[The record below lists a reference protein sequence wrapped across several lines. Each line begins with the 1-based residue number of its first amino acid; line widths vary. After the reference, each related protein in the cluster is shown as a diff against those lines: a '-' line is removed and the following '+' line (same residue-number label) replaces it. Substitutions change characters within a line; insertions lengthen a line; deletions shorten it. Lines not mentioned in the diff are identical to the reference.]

1 MNAKALMAKCLEKQG
16 SYLYCPFG
24 PEPVCARVGKRIFAE
39 IFISKPWVTF
49 KCDALY
55 GLMMREKYPG
65 VIRRGYHCPPP
76 QHPYNN
82 TVTLDGT
89 VPDVE
94 LFAML
99 DHSYARALS
108 SQTKA
113 EREAALAR
121 PHEEDI
127 TGGIDALADLANQSQ
142 RT

>member
-1 MNAKALMAKCLEKQG
+1 MAKCLEKQG

-65 VIRRGYHCPPP
+65 AIRRGYHCPPP

-108 SQTKA
+108 AQTKA

-121 PHEEDI
+121 PNEGDK